1 MTTDGI
7 VDFYENKEKEN
18 LIFSFKGE
26 VTSDKVAELVE
37 KTELALKEF
46 VEKKPVIKKVCNV
59 AIECLQ
65 NLYHHNLESDKNNV
79 ETYQEY
85 RAKAI
90 FMVTLKDGFYE
101 VHTGNFMSTKK
112 VETLKEKLEI
122 VNRIEQEDIRH
133 YHRNQLNNVIQSKK
147 GTAGLGFLD
156 IRRKSGNKLGY
167 AFHEFSKE
175 YTFFCLHS
183 KIKTK

>member
-37 KTELALKEF
+37 KTEVALKQLNENKST
-46 VEKKPVIKKVCNV
+46 VKKVCNV
-59 AIECLQ
+59 AIESLQ
-65 NLYHHNLESDKNNV
+65 NLYHHNLESDNFTQHTFK
-79 ETYQEY
+79 EY

-90 FMVTLKDGFYE
+90 FMVVIKGDYYE
-101 VHTGNFMSTKK
+101 IHTGNFMKSSA
-112 VETLKEKLEI
+112 KENLSKRLEI
-122 VNRIEQEDIRH
+122 INNIKQEDIRD
-133 YHRNQLNNVIQSKK
+133 YHRDQLNNVTQSEK

-156 IRRKSGNKLGY
+156 IRRKSGNKLSY
-167 AFHEFSKE
+167 AFHELTE
-175 YTFFCLHS
+175 NYTFFCLHS
-183 KIKTK
+183 KIKKK